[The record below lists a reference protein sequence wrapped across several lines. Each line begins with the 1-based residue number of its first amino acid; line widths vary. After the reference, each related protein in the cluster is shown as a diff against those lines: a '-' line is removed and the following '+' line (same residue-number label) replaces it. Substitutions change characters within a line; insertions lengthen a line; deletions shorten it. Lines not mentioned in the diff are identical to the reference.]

1 MQNFKQGDDILLK
14 VLVVEDGAAINL
26 TNTESVR
33 VTLSVQGED
42 IDPVKICEEIREGKS
57 SQKWIVDGGNRFETW
72 NNFYNNV
79 FALGKNLENY
89 IVPYES
95 TKKDENGNVVE
106 KGKKIIVRMPQKGVF
121 EAIKDVEANG
131 TGEDADT
138 STIYNL
144 VAAVLN
150 NNMGNVKVSAEE
162 VESYDIEECTAILNA
177 YMEFVD
183 ELKANPN

>member
-1 MQNFKQGDDILLK
+1 MWLK
-14 VLVVEDGAAINL
+14 KARKL
-26 TNTESVR
+26 
-33 VTLSVQGED
+33 LSVCHKRAFLKQ
-42 IDPVKICEEIREGKS
+42 
-57 SQKWIVDGGNRFETW
+57 
-72 NNFYNNV
+72 
-79 FALGKNLENY
+79 L
-89 IVPYES
+89 
-95 TKKDENGNVVE
+95 
-106 KGKKIIVRMPQKGVF
+106 
-121 EAIKDVEANG
+121 KDVEANG

>member
-1 MQNFKQGDDILLK
+1 MAVKEFNMNKIKRTFWPFTLK
-14 VLVVEDGAAINL
+14 D
-26 TNTESVR
+26 
-33 VTLSVQGED
+33 
-42 IDPVKICEEIREGKS
+42 
-57 SQKWIVDGGNRFETW
+57 
-72 NNFYNNV
+72 
-79 FALGKNLENY
+79 
-89 IVPYES
+89 
-95 TKKDENGNVVE
+95 KKDENGNVVE
-106 KGKKIIVRMPQKGVF
+106 KGKKIIVRMPQKGVL
-121 EAIKDVEANG
+121 KHKGCGSQRN
-131 TGEDADT
+131 GEDADT

>member
-1 MQNFKQGDDILLK
+1 MAVKEFNMNKIKRTFWPFTLK
-14 VLVVEDGAAINL
+14 D
-26 TNTESVR
+26 
-33 VTLSVQGED
+33 
-42 IDPVKICEEIREGKS
+42 
-57 SQKWIVDGGNRFETW
+57 
-72 NNFYNNV
+72 
-79 FALGKNLENY
+79 
-89 IVPYES
+89 
-95 TKKDENGNVVE
+95 KKDENGNVVE

-162 VESYDIEECTAILNA
+162 VESYDIEECTAILKYCKWGYQCSSTDNCS
-177 YMEFVD
+177 
-183 ELKANPN
+183 NPKCD

>member
-1 MQNFKQGDDILLK
+1 MAVKEFNMNKFNRNFWPFTLK
-14 VLVVEDGAAINL
+14 D
-26 TNTESVR
+26 
-33 VTLSVQGED
+33 
-42 IDPVKICEEIREGKS
+42 
-57 SQKWIVDGGNRFETW
+57 
-72 NNFYNNV
+72 
-79 FALGKNLENY
+79 KN
-89 IVPYES
+89 
-95 TKKDENGNVVE
+95 DENGNVVE

-150 NNMGNVKVSAEE
+150 NNMGNVRVSAEE

>member
-1 MQNFKQGDDILLK
+1 MAVKEFNMNKIKRTFWPFTLK
-14 VLVVEDGAAINL
+14 D
-26 TNTESVR
+26 
-33 VTLSVQGED
+33 
-42 IDPVKICEEIREGKS
+42 
-57 SQKWIVDGGNRFETW
+57 
-72 NNFYNNV
+72 
-79 FALGKNLENY
+79 
-89 IVPYES
+89 
-95 TKKDENGNVVE
+95 KKDENGNVVE

-162 VESYDIEECTAILNA
+162 VESYDIEECTVILNA

>member
-1 MQNFKQGDDILLK
+1 MIRTGGRLKNRAALLHEREERNMAVK
-14 VLVVEDGAAINL
+14 EFNMNKIKR
-26 TNTESVR
+26 TFWPF
-33 VTLSVQGED
+33 TLKD
-42 IDPVKICEEIREGKS
+42 
-57 SQKWIVDGGNRFETW
+57 
-72 NNFYNNV
+72 
-79 FALGKNLENY
+79 
-89 IVPYES
+89 
-95 TKKDENGNVVE
+95 KKDENGNVIE

>member
-1 MQNFKQGDDILLK
+1 MAVKEFNMNKIKRTFWSFTLK
-14 VLVVEDGAAINL
+14 D
-26 TNTESVR
+26 
-33 VTLSVQGED
+33 
-42 IDPVKICEEIREGKS
+42 
-57 SQKWIVDGGNRFETW
+57 
-72 NNFYNNV
+72 
-79 FALGKNLENY
+79 
-89 IVPYES
+89 
-95 TKKDENGNVVE
+95 KKDENGNVVE

-131 TGEDADT
+131 TGEDADA